1 MSDAIFVDSDF
12 NRDTR
17 YLALKSQLGAHA
29 LLPTSLIGVEGI
41 SEPFQFT
48 VEFLS
53 SDLDIK
59 PEELVGTDVS
69 LRVMPVGPE
78 QRFLHGKIARLAAGP
93 SRLEGVR
100 SYRAE
105 VVPWLSFLSRSED
118 CRIFQN
124 KRVPEILEIIFR
136 NHNFIDYEINLQG
149 SQYHER
155 VYCVQ
160 YRESALQFVSRLME
174 EEGIF
179 YFFRHEESRHVMV
192 IADANVAFKELDAPH
207 NIPRYA
213 VQEDNGGEVHS
224 WERDWEFRSG
234 RWAQRDFNFER
245 PSDRLQADVRTLL
258 KLPGIDRFERFAYP
272 GGYDDTGR
280 GGKLTRL
287 LMEAEEAAHH
297 IVRGHGSSAS
307 FRAGGRFKLADHPIP
322 GEADDPHILRRVW
335 HEVREPTYLTARE
348 TAYYRNR
355 FECFPKD
362 LPFRPERL
370 TRRPIVQGPQ
380 TATVTGPT
388 GSEIF
393 TDKHGRVKL
402 RFHWDRNPDSN
413 ADEMSSCWVRVSQV
427 WAGAGYGAI
436 QIPRIGQE
444 VIVDF
449 LEGDPDRPIIT
460 GRVYNAEQMP
470 PHGLPAAAVKSGIKS
485 NSTKGGGG
493 SNELTFDDTKGQEKV
508 YLHAQYDMDSVVEH
522 DETQH
527 VINNRKI
534 NVDGTHTETI
544 AKDTTITVSEGNY
557 VHQVATGTASITV
570 KGKVTETFQ
579 DAQDTTVT
587 SGITITS
594 STSFVHINAATDIIL
609 QVGASRLALYKDGR
623 IELQGKAVAITGSDA
638 VNIAGMSIKQA
649 AGNDHNISGQLV
661 ISEGA
666 VSNTVKGA
674 MVMLNP

>member
-1 MSDAIFVDSDF
+1 MSDATFVDADYD
-12 NRDTR
+12 RDTR
-17 YLALKSQLGAHA
+17 YLTLKTQLGGDA
-29 LLPTSLIGVEGI
+29 LLPTSLTGVEGI
-41 SEPFQFT
+41 SEPFRFT

-53 SDLDIK
+53 SDLNIR
-59 PEELVGTDVS
+59 PERLVGTDAS
-69 LRVMPVGPE
+69 LRIMPVGSE

-105 VVPWLSFLSRSED
+105 IVPWLSFLSRSEN

-124 KRVPEILEIIFR
+124 KRAPEILETIFR
-136 NHNFIDYEINLQG
+136 DHNFNDYEINLQNA
-149 SQYHER
+149 QYVER

-160 YRESALQFVSRLME
+160 YRETAFQFVSRLME

-192 IADANVAFKELDAPH
+192 VADSNVAFKELPAPH
-207 NIPRYA
+207 NAPRYTA
-213 VQEDNGGEVHS
+213 QDNRGSEIHS
-224 WERDWEFRSG
+224 WEKDWEFRSG

-245 PSDRLQADVRTLL
+245 PSDRLQTDVKTLV
-258 KLPGIDRFERFAYP
+258 KLQNNDRFERFAYP
-272 GGYDDTGR
+272 GGYEDSQR

-297 IVRGHGSSAS
+297 LVRGDGSCAN
-307 FRAGGRFKLADHPIP
+307 FCAGGRFKLADHPLP
-322 GEADDPHILRRVW
+322 GEADDPHVFRRVW
-335 HEVREPTYLTARE
+335 HDVREPTYLTTRE
-348 TAYYRNR
+348 TATYRNR

-362 LPFRPERL
+362 VPFRPERV
-370 TRRPIVQGPQ
+370 TPRPHVQGPQ
-380 TATVTGPT
+380 TATVTGP
-388 GSEIF
+388 GGAEIF

-402 RFHWDRNPDSN
+402 RFHWDRNPDGN
-413 ADEMSSCWVRVSQV
+413 ADEQSSCWIRVSQA
-427 WAGAGYGAI
+427 WAGGGWGAI

-449 LEGDPDRPIIT
+449 LEGDPDRPIII

-493 SNELTFDDTKGQEKV
+493 SNELTFDDTKGKEHV
-508 YLHAQYDMDSVVEH
+508 YLHAQYDMESVVEH
-522 DETQH
+522 DDTQH

-534 NVDGTHTETI
+534 DVDGTHTETI
-544 AKDTTITVSEGNY
+544 KKDTRITVSEGNY
-557 VHQVATGTASITV
+557 VHQVSTGTASITV

-587 SGITITS
+587 NGITITS
-594 STSFVHINAATDIIL
+594 GTAFVHINAATDIIL
-609 QVGASRLALYKDGR
+609 QVGASKLALYKDGR